1 MNDDDDDDGRDWT
14 ELQKKV
20 RNCELVS
27 VSAGIFI
34 QKGTTTTR
42 SVVKNEIV
50 YEIFRNTSLFKM
62 PIELK

>member
-1 MNDDDDDDGRDWT
+1 M
-14 ELQKKV
+14 
-20 RNCELVS
+20 
-27 VSAGIFI
+27 SAGIFI